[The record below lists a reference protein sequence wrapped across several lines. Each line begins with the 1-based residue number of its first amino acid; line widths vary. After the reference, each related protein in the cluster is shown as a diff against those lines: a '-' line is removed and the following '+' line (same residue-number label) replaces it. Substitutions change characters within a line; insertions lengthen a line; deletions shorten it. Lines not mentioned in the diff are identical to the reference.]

1 MKNFWHKQLKMKS
14 KIKQRLKINSILSG
28 LMILSGTALLIYM
41 IKVEDEPG
49 ALPLLLIIL
58 GTAWFFII
66 QNRIKKQLKKQKSN
80 F

>member
-1 MKNFWHKQLKMKS
+1 MRS
-14 KIKQRLKINSILSG
+14 KIKQRLKINSTLSG
-28 LMILSGTALLIYM
+28 LMIISGTALLIYM
-41 IKVEDEPG
+41 IRVEDEPG

-66 QNRIKKQLKKQKSN
+66 QNRIKNQVKKQKSN

>member
-1 MKNFWHKQLKMKS
+1 LNNFWHKQHKMKS
-14 KIKQRLKINSILSG
+14 KIKQRLKIKSILSS
-28 LMILSGTALLIYM
+28 LMILSGTVLLIYM
-41 IKVEDEPG
+41 IRVEDEPG

-66 QNRIKKQLKKQKSN
+66 QNRIKNQVKKQKSN